1 MNACDDHDLAAVLKT
16 LSDLFALSRLEADG
30 RWFLESG
37 YVAGAKAKAIRTLV
51 NGLCREVRAQAIPLV
66 DAVGIPDEML
76 AAPIAVAVGHAS
88 T

>member
-1 MNACDDHDLAAVLKT
+1 MKNGRSGAGILEQFLEGV
-16 LSDLFALSRLEADG
+16 SALSRLEADG

-51 NGLCREVRAQAIPLV
+51 NGLCREVRAQAILLV
-66 DAVGIPDEML
+66 DVFGIRDEML
-76 AAPIAVAVGHAS
+76 AVPIAVAVGHAS